1 MTLLHR
7 AVRAATP
14 LSLVLLL
21 NGCSMGIGSFR
32 QPIRNSFLPQAPA
45 VNMEEAAASIPR
57 ETLDTPPALYS
68 QEHPNLTPSTQSIL
82 RLTEL
87 ETRLRKAE
95 EKFNAG
101 KKAYADG
108 ETEQAR
114 RSFNGAIDL
123 LLEAPNQDELGR
135 QRLERRLEEMVEAIY
150 RYDISGLGA
159 AESPDKFVFDSSP
172 RDSILEMTFPV
183 DPRQPKGTQTV
194 QDIIASTRSALPIDA
209 HESVFSAVSYF
220 SSDRGKKILEHNLR
234 RSGRYRSMIQRIF
247 NEEGVP
253 SELMYVAVL
262 ESGFYPRAISHAA
275 AVGMW
280 QFVAPAAKDY
290 HLAMSPFADDRMDPE
305 KSTRAAARYFR
316 NLYAMFGDWNLAL
329 AAYNCGP
336 GCVDRAIQRTGYADY
351 WKLREMHALPRD
363 TDQYVPV
370 ILAFLIMVKNPSVYN
385 LDSIKYDAPIEY
397 DTLDVTQQT
406 HLELIAAACDK
417 PVADLR
423 DMNPALLKPVVPA
436 GYPIHVPKG
445 SLNRVIAAIDSVPA
459 EKRSSWKFHR
469 VERGETV
476 ASIAKKYRMQQ
487 TSLAAANQSIAD
499 EPEVGDLLLVPAG
512 YSGETMSVK
521 PAVSRTRRYAAPAT
535 SRRVTSARPA
545 PTTAAR
551 RTTATASTAN
561 RKPATASAHK
571 PAQSKVAVKP
581 VPRNRRA

>member
-1 MTLLHR
+1 
-7 AVRAATP
+7 
-14 LSLVLLL
+14 
-21 NGCSMGIGSFR
+21 
-32 QPIRNSFLPQAPA
+32 
-45 VNMEEAAASIPR
+45 MEEAAASIPR

-68 QEHPNLTPSTQSIL
+68 QEHPNLTPRTQSIL

-183 DPRQPKGTQTV
+183 DPRQPKGTHTV

-220 SSDRGKKILEHNLR
+220 SSDRGKKVLEHNLR

-397 DTLDVTQQT
+397 DTLDVAQQT

-423 DMNPALLKPVVPA
+423 DMNPALLKPVAPA

-459 EKRSSWKFHR
+459 EKRASWKFHR

-512 YSGETMSVK
+512 YSGETVSIK
-521 PAVSRTRRYAAPAT
+521 PAVSRTRRYTAPAN
-535 SRRVTSARPA
+535 RRANARPVA
-545 PTTAAR
+545 
-551 RTTATASTAN
+551 TATTRKSTGSASAAAN
-561 RKPATASAHK
+561 RKPAAASVHK